1 MPHRSTRN
9 RTRGRARSRTRP
21 GLLALVTAA
30 LLLGTG
36 CEAPLQPE
44 SRRETAATPS
54 PTASESASD
63 SPGRAS
69 PSAPPSIEVPEGLE
83 QDARDRVRRQA
94 ERRARSGPVLGGD
107 ISWPQCPRGLGI
119 PERRTLGLPLPPPEA
134 EYVVIGLT
142 NGPSFT
148 ANPCLADQ
156 VGWAR
161 QRGLPTSAYV
171 VLSGPYADTLARF
184 GGRGPFDAGTEAG
197 RLANLGHAQARYA
210 LGVMR
215 RAGLE
220 TPFVWLDVEPVPAFE
235 WSDDPAAN
243 AQVVR
248 GAARAWTDAGFGI
261 GVYSTAS
268 LWAGVVGD
276 LELGL
281 PEWRAAGET
290 SRAEALRRCGPASRI
305 QGGPAVMG
313 QWLQDSRDHDVT
325 CPGAAAD
332 LGRYFHD
339 PGVR

>member
-1 MPHRSTRN
+1 MPHRS
-9 RTRGRARSRTRP
+9 ARTRP
-21 GLLALVTAA
+21 GLLALLVTV
-30 LLLGTG
+30 LLLGTA

-44 SRRETAATPS
+44 SRREAAATPS
-54 PTASESASD
+54 PAAPASPSGSPSRAAS
-63 SPGRAS
+63 AS
-69 PSAPPSIEVPEGLE
+69 PSATPSIEVPEGLE
-83 QDARDRVRRQA
+83 KSARDQVRRQA
-94 ERRARSGPVLGGD
+94 ERRARRGPVLGGD
-107 ISWPQCPRGLGI
+107 ISWPQCPTGMGI
-119 PERRTLGLPLPPPEA
+119 PERRTLGLPMPRPEA

-161 QRGLPTSAYV
+161 QRGLLTSAYV

-184 GGRGPFDAGTEAG
+184 GGRGPYDSGTEAG

-220 TPFVWLDVEPVPAFE
+220 TPFVWLDVEPVPAFD

-248 GAARAWTDAGFGI
+248 GAARAWTDAGLRI
-261 GVYSTAS
+261 GVYSTAA

-276 LELGL
+276 LRLGL

-290 SRAEALRRCGPASRI
+290 SRAEALSRCSPDSQI
-305 QGGPAVMG
+305 QGGPAVLG
-313 QWLQDSRDHDVT
+313 QWLQDSRDHNVT
-325 CPGAAAD
+325 CPGVAAD

-339 PGVR
+339 Y